1 MSCRLIAL
9 NKNPRVRP
17 IGICEV
23 VRRIISKGILSIT
36 SGDIQDAAGSLQLC
50 AGQMSGMEAAVHA
63 MNMVFKDENCEAV
76 LLVDAS
82 NSFNSLN
89 QQLALR
95 NIRVLCRSIATTL
108 INMYR

>member
-9 NKNPRVRP
+9 NKNSGVRP

-23 VRRIISKGILSIT
+23 VRRIISKAILSIT

-50 AGQMSGMEAAVHA
+50 AGQISGMEAAVHA

-82 NSFNSLN
+82 NAFNSLN
-89 QQLALR
+89 RQLALR
-95 NIRVLCRSIATTL
+95 NIRVLCPSIATTL
-108 INMYR
+108 TNTYR